1 MPSLVGLATLM
12 GIVVNDSI
20 LLVTFIKNHWQ
31 NNMTMTTA
39 VKQAAHDRF
48 RAIFLTSLTT
58 IVGLLPLLLETSIQA
73 QLLIPI
79 VASLTFGLLT
89 ATILSLFLIP
99 SCFVIFEDMGWIK
112 PD

>member
-1 MPSLVGLATLM
+1 
-12 GIVVNDSI
+12 
-20 LLVTFIKNHWQ
+20 
-31 NNMTMTTA
+31 MTMTAA

-58 IVGLLPLLLETSIQA
+58 IVGLLLLLLETSTQA

-89 ATILSLFLIP
+89 ATVLSLFLIP
-99 SCFVIFEDMGWIK
+99 SCFVIFEDLGWIK
-112 PD
+112 QEEAKLEA